1 MSYVA
6 RDPKGHI
13 TAIYSS
19 PTGGTTEQLS
29 LTHPEVREFLSQC
42 DSPDSLDTAL
52 RESDL
57 GMGRV
62 TPARRRAAMLYVISC
77 TDKPDHGAVRQE
89 NRPAH
94 LDYLKA
100 KGATLRLAGPYTADD
115 GEAVLGSLTARG
127 AMRGRLSELSGLID
141 DDTGI

>member
-6 RDPKGHI
+6 RDPNGHI

-19 PTGGTTEQLS
+19 PTEGTTEQLS

-62 TPARRRAAMLYVISC
+62 TEDLIDILLNKGVFLFLELP
-77 TDKPDHGAVRQE
+77 PEVRE
-89 NRPAH
+89 K
-94 LDYLKA
+94 Y
-100 KGATLRLAGPYTADD
+100 
-115 GEAVLGSLTARG
+115 TARG
-127 AMRGRLSELSGLID
+127 ALRGRLSGLSGLID

>member
-19 PTGGTTEQLS
+19 PTEGTTEQLS

-42 DSPDSLDTAL
+42 ETPEPLDTAL

-62 TPARRRAAMLYVISC
+62 TEDLIDILLNKGVFLFLELP
-77 TDKPDHGAVRQE
+77 PEVRE
-89 NRPAH
+89 K
-94 LDYLKA
+94 Y
-100 KGATLRLAGPYTADD
+100 
-115 GEAVLGSLTARG
+115 TARG

>member
-19 PTGGTTEQLS
+19 PTEGTTEQLS

-62 TPARRRAAMLYVISC
+62 TEDLIDILLNKGVFLFLELP
-77 TDKPDHGAVRQE
+77 PEVRE
-89 NRPAH
+89 K
-94 LDYLKA
+94 Y
-100 KGATLRLAGPYTADD
+100 
-115 GEAVLGSLTARG
+115 TARG

>member
-6 RDPKGHI
+6 RDPKGLI
-13 TAIYSS
+13 TAIYNS
-19 PTGGTTEQLS
+19 PTEGTTEQLP

-62 TPARRRAAMLYVISC
+62 TEDLIDILLTPE
-77 TDKPDHGAVRQE
+77 VRE
-89 NRPAH
+89 K
-94 LDYLKA
+94 Y
-100 KGATLRLAGPYTADD
+100 
-115 GEAVLGSLTARG
+115 TARG
-127 AMRGRLSELSGLID
+127 AMRGRLSGLSGLID

>member
-19 PTGGTTEQLS
+19 STEGTTEQLS
-29 LTHPEVREFLSQC
+29 LTHPEVREFLSRC
-42 DSPDSLDTAL
+42 DSPNSLDTAL

-62 TPARRRAAMLYVISC
+62 TEDLIDILL
-77 TDKPDHGAVRQE
+77 DKGVFLFLELPPEVRE
-89 NRPAH
+89 K
-94 LDYLKA
+94 Y
-100 KGATLRLAGPYTADD
+100 
-115 GEAVLGSLTARG
+115 TARG
-127 AMRGRLSELSGLID
+127 AMRGRLTELMGLIGD
-141 DDTGI
+141 DIGI